1 MKAKIHQIDLR
12 TILAVCDKEHIGKT
26 FEEGEICFKAS
37 ERFYNGEEITEKQ
50 LLEMIKE
57 CDSGNFFGNKCVD
70 ILLKNDLVS
79 EKSILKI
86 KGIKHVQIYHM

>member
-37 ERFYNGEEITEKQ
+37 ERFYNGEEITEEK
-50 LLEMIKE
+50 LLEMLKE
-57 CDSGNFFGNKCVD
+57 CDSANLFGNKCVG
-70 ILLKNDLVS
+70 IALKKDLVS
-79 EKSILKI
+79 EKSILTI